1 MEILSNM
8 HQGIQQTSGI
18 EWVAVLLNL
27 LYVLLIAKK
36 IRWGWWSAFV
46 SSILFTYL
54 CISTQL
60 YIESA
65 LQLFYVAMALY
76 GWFIWNENSRE
87 ERLIRKWSI
96 QSHVLNIA
104 ISSFVTLLLG
114 YIMSKFTDQASPYL
128 DAFTTVF
135 SLTATFMA
143 AKRVLENWLYWIVID
158 TAAIFLYAGRELY
171 LASLQ
176 YLIFTIIAI
185 FAYLSWVKMYQK
197 QVV

>member
-1 MEILSNM
+1 M